1 MSSLS
6 YSDYVDWMQALC
18 YLIACSKSAF
28 TSPYVTKRENANI
41 FQSYRIEPGSLQ
53 GWKLD
58 NNSGKDSIDRF
69 PYVIL
74 YFARVLEKIN

>member
-1 MSSLS
+1 MTSLS

-18 YLIACSKSAF
+18 YLIACYKSAY

-53 GWKLD
+53 G
-58 NNSGKDSIDRF
+58 
-69 PYVIL
+69 
-74 YFARVLEKIN
+74 